1 MEIRVPEPLGL
12 RPGPNSDNDI
22 GPASPDLP
30 ELPTPQREGLKLI
43 DRARGYEYTLKTHI
57 VPAAWPRSTPDVGY
71 PAGSGVDGLQK
82 RGESE
87 RVREEMLKVKKKYLK
102 GELPEGKDERQYW
115 VCMNRYVRNGL
126 EERDRKGRKRLT
138 LFLTHGIGFGKEAS
152 TAKRSTLFAS
162 LDSFV
167 VLGTSI
173 AASTVEPQRGRSNH
187 RRGVVMG
194 RR

>member
-1 MEIRVPEPLGL
+1 MEIHVPEPQWL
-12 RPGPNSDNDI
+12 RPGPNSDNDVE
-22 GPASPDLP
+22 PASPGLP

-87 RVREEMLKVKKKYLK
+87 RVREEMLKVKKKYMK

-115 VCMNRYVRNGL
+115 VCVNRYVRNGL

-152 TAKRSTLFAS
+152 TAEYLILCTS
-162 LDSFV
+162 LDIFV
-167 VLGTSI
+167 VLGASI
-173 AASTVEPQRGRSNH
+173 VASTVEPRRGRSNH
-187 RRGVVMG
+187 RRGMVV
-194 RR
+194 